1 LFGQDPGSPLAM
13 LPMLAILGLMFYFIL
28 LRPQRSEARARQEM
42 LKSLKK
48 NDRVIT
54 AGGIYGV
61 ITSIQPDA
69 DEVTIKVDES
79 TNTKLRLTLNS
90 ITRRLGDSPAE
101 GDKEA
106 K

>member
-1 LFGQDPGSPLAM
+1 M
-13 LPMLAILGLMFYFIL
+13 LPMLALLGVLFYFIL
-28 LRPQRSEARARQEM
+28 LRPQRNESRARQEM

-54 AGGIYGV
+54 TGGIYGV
-61 ITSIQPDA
+61 ITNIQPDA
-69 DEVTIKVDES
+69 DEVTLKVDES

-90 ITRRLGDSPAE
+90 IARRLGDDTAGGE
-101 GDKEA
+101 KDA